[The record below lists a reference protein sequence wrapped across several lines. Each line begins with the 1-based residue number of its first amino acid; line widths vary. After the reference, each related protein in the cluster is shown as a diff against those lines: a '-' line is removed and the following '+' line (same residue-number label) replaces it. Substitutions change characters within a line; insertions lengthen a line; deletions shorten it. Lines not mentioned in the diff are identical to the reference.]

1 LFDIFLEI
9 DIIITMIGMR
19 DIKRRVNSIKNIQ
32 QITRAMMLVA
42 AAKMKKAEIA
52 VASAR
57 PYAYAMGEILAS
69 LSLRVEKEEDYP
81 LLLEREVKTSGLL
94 MITSERGLCGGFNS
108 NLIKNVFHYLEEERD
123 KISDIKL
130 MIIGRKG
137 YNFFKR
143 FDYHIVHL
151 PTPPDPVTYASAV
164 ELGEKI
170 IDIYISNEVDEII
183 VAYNEFKSVFRQQVV
198 REKLLPLTPMPMP
211 TSKIVSE
218 YIYEPS
224 KKEILNTLI
233 EKHIIVQLYR
243 ILLESQA
250 SEQAA
255 RMIAMESATNNA
267 KKMINELWLSF
278 NRARQAIITKE
289 IAEIT
294 GTAEA
299 LKG

>member
-1 LFDIFLEI
+1 MV
-9 DIIITMIGMR
+9 TTTR
-19 DIKRRVNSIKNIQ
+19 DIKRRIKSIKNIQ
-32 QITRAMMLVA
+32 QITRAMMLVS

-52 VASAR
+52 ITSTR

-81 LLLEREVKTSGLL
+81 LLLPREVKTSGLL
-94 MITSERGLCGGFNS
+94 MITSDKGLCGGFNT
-108 NLIKNVFHYLEEERD
+108 NLIKNVFRYLEEERD

-130 MIIGRKG
+130 LISGKKG

-143 FDYHIVHL
+143 FDYNLIHL
-151 PTPPDPVTYASAV
+151 STPPDPVTYDSAV

-170 IDIYISNEVDEII
+170 IALYTSKEVDEII
-183 VAYNEFKSVFRQQVV
+183 IAYNEFKSVFRQQVV
-198 REKLLPLTPMPMP
+198 REKLLPITPMPIP
-211 TSKIVSE
+211 HSKIVSE

-224 KKEILNTLI
+224 KKEILNTLVK
-233 EKHIIVQLYR
+233 KHIIVQLYR
-243 ILLESQA
+243 IFLESQA

-255 RMIAMESATNNA
+255 RMVAMESATNNA

-278 NRARQAIITKE
+278 NRARQATITKE

-299 LKG
+299 LK